1 LKKTRGRSWDKGQR
15 LLFSEGDASHT
26 AQTRPLGSRIEDSSE
41 ALQQKAFSTHIK
53 NKTENRSKI
62 FDLNQTTPLTR
73 FLHGWSRAYA
83 IMRIVMPQIEPS
95 STNKLDAFAPQPL
108 CPAKID
114 PSGVPLW
121 GHFLILC
128 R

>member
-1 LKKTRGRSWDKGQR
+1 MGQR
-15 LLFSEGDASHT
+15 SEAALFLEGDASHT
-26 AQTRPLGSRIEDSSE
+26 AQARPLGSRIEDSSE
-41 ALQQKAFSTHIK
+41 APQQKAFSTHIK

-83 IMRIVMPQIEPS
+83 IMRMVMPQIEPS
-95 STNKLDAFAPQPL
+95 PTNKLDAFAPQPL

-114 PSGVPLW
+114 PSGVPPL
-121 GHFLILC
+121 GSFS
-128 R
+128 